1 MILTR
6 KFRDGLFGILTLMP
20 AALIVGICL
29 LIPVVRTVG
38 YSFLD
43 YKLSRSASRA
53 KPAFV
58 GIKNYMKT
66 IESGELWNS
75 LVITVV
81 FVFWVTLILFLMGMA
96 LSLLLSGVRR
106 GGKVLRGIVLL
117 PWITPTIISALL
129 WTWIFQP
136 QYGALNFI
144 LKSAGILSENAA
156 WLADPDLALP
166 SIMTAAIWKQLPFM
180 FLMLLAGLQGIP
192 KELHEAAIIDGA
204 TPLQDFFAVTL
215 PSLRNVIRT
224 TILMTII
231 ANFKQFPLFQI
242 MTNGGPMNR
251 TTNLAILSY
260 RHAFGNLDFGSGAAV
275 ATVWLAI
282 LVVFSLVYG
291 KIFPE
296 GERE

>member
-1 MILTR
+1 MILRR
-6 KFRDGLFGILTLMP
+6 KTRDGIFRILTLAP
-20 AALIVGICL
+20 AALSVGICL
-29 LIPVVRTVG
+29 LVPLAQTVG

-43 YKLSRSASRA
+43 YRLSRSAA
-53 KPAFV
+53 QTKPAFV
-58 GIKNYMKT
+58 GFANYLKT

-75 LVITVV
+75 LMVTIL
-81 FVFWVTLILFLMGMA
+81 FVFWVTIVLLVMGMILA
-96 LSLLLSGVRR
+96 LLLGRIQK
-106 GGKVLRGIVLL
+106 GGKVLRGLVLL
-117 PWITPTIISALL
+117 PWVTPTIISALL
-129 WTWIFQP
+129 WSWIFQP
-136 QYGALNFI
+136 QYGAMNYL
-144 LKSAGILSENAA
+144 LKALGILTENAA

-166 SIMTAAIWKQLPFM
+166 SIMVAAVWKQLPFM

-204 TPLQDFFAVTL
+204 SPVQDFLAVTL
-215 PSLRNVIRT
+215 PSLRNVIT
-224 TILMTII
+224 TTVLMTVI

-275 ATVWLAI
+275 ATVWLVV
-282 LVVFSLVYG
+282 LVVFSLAYG
-291 KIFPE
+291 KLFPE